1 MSYGEKGS
9 DFKKKLI
16 ALLKDNFFDQGSISS
31 RLEEIY
37 EQTGGEVYSELLD
50 LLTNKKF
57 SEEEALRHWFSIME
71 HRVELNN
78 KLGRDVGLMVA
89 LLDYFFNVKSYMKSP
104 KLIEIN
110 DFLQIEHSA
119 NTDGLTGLFNQCFFK
134 LSLKRE
140 IERSKRHNLK
150 TSLIFFDMD
159 NFKRVNNLFGH
170 LEGDHVLSDVGKI
183 IRSNVR
189 EFDLPA
195 RYGGDEFSIILPN
208 TNKEEAFRVASRIT
222 SDIDQYCSS
231 SQKFKEK
238 SLRLTISCG
247 IASYPD
253 DVHSAEELLNFADKA
268 LYKAKFLDKVGS
280 PIIPF
285 KERRKF
291 PRYQIRNP
299 LRYRRINSKGF
310 LEEPLQATFTK
321 NISQGGVL
329 FESSLLFGADTE
341 LELYLKSTTLDKEQ
355 RVMGKV
361 VRFQQINSPD
371 VNGKRYDIGVRFLN
385 EGEEEKL
392 RIF

>member
-1 MSYGEKGS
+1 MSYENKS
-9 DFKKKLI
+9 LDFKKKII
-16 ALLKDNFFDQGSISS
+16 ALLKEDFFNQGSISS

-37 EQTGGEVYSELLD
+37 EQTGGEVYSELLY
-50 LLTNKKF
+50 LLTSKKF
-57 SEEEALRHWFSIME
+57 SEEEALRHWFAIME
-71 HRVELNN
+71 HRVGLNN
-78 KLGRDVGLMVA
+78 RLGRDVGLRVA
-89 LLDYFFNVKSYMKSP
+89 LLDYFFNLKSYIKSP
-104 KLIEIN
+104 KIIEIN

-119 NTDGLTGLFNQCFFK
+119 NTDGLTGLFNQSFFK

-150 TSLIFFDMD
+150 TSLIFFDLD
-159 NFKRVNNLFGH
+159 NFKRVNNVFGH
-170 LEGDHVLSDVGKI
+170 LEGDYVLSDVGNI

-195 RYGGDEFSIILPN
+195 RYGGDEFSIILPD
-208 TNKEEAFRVASRIT
+208 TNKEEAFKVASRIN

-231 SQKFKEK
+231 SQKLKEK

-253 DVHSAEELLNFADKA
+253 DVNSAEELLNFADKA

-285 KERRKF
+285 KERRRF

-299 LRYRRINSKGF
+299 LRYRRFASKGN

-329 FESSLLFGADTE
+329 FESSLPIGVDTE
-341 LELYLKSTTLDKEQ
+341 LELYLRSTTLEKDQ
-355 RVMGKV
+355 RIIGRV
-361 VRFQQINSPD
+361 VRFQQINNPD
-371 VNGKRYDIGVRFLN
+371 VNGKIYDVGVRFLN

>member
-1 MSYGEKGS
+1 MAYEEKGS
-9 DFKKKLI
+9 DLKKKLM
-16 ALLKDNFFDQGSISS
+16 ALLEDGFFDQGSISS
-31 RLEEIY
+31 RLQEIY
-37 EQTGGEVYSELLD
+37 EQTKGEVYSELLY
-50 LLTNKKF
+50 LLTNKTF
-57 SEEEALRHWFSIME
+57 SEEEALRHWFSITE
-71 HRVELNN
+71 HRMELSI
-78 KLGRDVGLMVA
+78 KLGRDVGLRVA

-104 KLIEIN
+104 KMIEMK
-110 DFLQIEHSA
+110 DFLQVQHSA
-119 NTDGLTGLFNQCFFK
+119 NTDGLTSLFNQSFFK

-183 IRSNVR
+183 VRNNLR
-189 EFDLPA
+189 EFDLPS
-195 RYGGDEFSIILPN
+195 RYGGDEFAIILPN
-208 TNKEEAFRVASRIT
+208 TNKEEAFKVASRIT
-222 SDIDQYCSS
+222 NDIDQYCSS
-231 SQKFKEK
+231 SQKFEEK

-253 DVHSAEELLNFADKA
+253 DVHSAEELLNFADRA
-268 LYKAKFLDKVGS
+268 LFKAKFLDKVSS
-280 PIIPF
+280 PIPF
-285 KERRKF
+285 KERRKY

-299 LRYRRINSKGF
+299 LRYRRISAAG
-310 LEEPLQATFTK
+310 LQEGVPLLSTCTK

-329 FESSLLFGADTE
+329 FESPSPIEVDTE

-355 RVMGKV
+355 RIVGKV
-361 VRFQQINSPD
+361 VRFQPINNPD